1 MNEEK
6 QAELYT
12 SPGGK
17 FVRSDSLRRV
27 LAHWHSFRLS
37 QKQAH
42 FIKYDGEVYAGDEV
56 EQLMLLSA
64 R

>member
-17 FVRSDSLRRV
+17 FVRSDSLRRMH
-27 LAHWHSFRLS
+27 AHWHSFRLS

-42 FIKYDGEVYAGDEV
+42 LIKYDGEVYAGD
-56 EQLMLLSA
+56 
-64 R
+64 